1 MNKLED
7 ALKDIQNFLKV
18 RGIPYMIIGGIG
30 NLVWGEPRMTVDI
43 DITVHISDA
52 NEKDFIKDARSK
64 FKVLVGNPDEF
75 VKKTRVLPIEITEN
89 VRGDIIFSGLEY
101 EKMAIERAV
110 EVEISKNMK
119 VRVCTAEDLIIYKAI
134 SEREKDWQDIEGILL
149 RRGALLDKKYLIN
162 WLSQFASALD
172 KHGIQTRFE
181 RLWKEIV
188 EDEGG
193 L

>member
-18 RGIPYMIIGGIG
+18 RGVPYMIIGGIG
-30 NLVWGEPRMTVDI
+30 NLVWGEPRMTV
-43 DITVHISDA
+43 
-52 NEKDFIKDARSK
+52 
-64 FKVLVGNPDEF
+64 
-75 VKKTRVLPIEITEN
+75 
-89 VRGDIIFSGLEY
+89 
-101 EKMAIERAV
+101 
-110 EVEISKNMK
+110 
-119 VRVCTAEDLIIYKAI
+119 
-134 SEREKDWQDIEGILL
+134 DIEGILL

-172 KHGIQTRFE
+172 KPGIQKRFE
-181 RLWKEIV
+181 GLWKEIV